1 MSMRLGFVAAAF
13 VAAFTAAGT
22 PLCLRVG
29 SYNVR
34 NSGGDRNTENDWAL
48 RKADLSALVRSL
60 DLDVFGL
67 QEVLPDQ
74 ADYLRAELPAY
85 AMAGVHRDDGDR
97 RGEASPVFYRTD
109 RFEAVKSG
117 TFWLSL
123 TPDVP
128 GSMSWGAACT
138 RICSWALLRDRQTGL
153 CLCFCNTHTDH
164 ESAEA
169 RLEGM
174 LLIIRRMKE
183 FSPPGTPIVFT
194 GDHNCFETD
203 PPAVA
208 MAEQLNNAMLA
219 SETQPQGPWR
229 SFNGWTWKECE
240 VTCAEALHLLPAQ
253 RNSDS
258 FTSDAGGRIDYIY
271 VSDGV
276 RVKAFATHGD
286 VRPGTHL
293 YPSDHFPVTAAIEIP
308 ARQDVQRAAVAAAA
322 QDESPQRLSWTHY
335 RFKVDEVYGRSAIG
349 MQISELALL
358 CNGEDVTRKC
368 LSAVS
373 RGPRVPQAA
382 ADAAQPNGGEYW
394 NSAGVDA
401 AEGVAKAVD
410 GALGTKFYDCNASFT
425 RSNAEYRDKCWV
437 RLDYTNALRVTSY
450 RWATGNDNVS
460 TSSAN
465 CRSPRAFRLQGSDDG
480 ETWTDLDVRTGFSPP
495 ATTNTWTETFRLP
508 GTAARGGYSTDAKWF
523 RLTILRKQDNA
534 IWSAQLAEFA
544 LYDDAGARVNAGL
557 TAVAKDTSAA
567 ALNPGEATASEPA
580 GATHG
585 GEGEENG
592 GFGKLFDG
600 DLSTKY
606 ICGCTLDDTRRIVV
620 TLHLRDDAAATCG
633 YGFVTAADAGT
644 FPGRNPNSWTLEA
657 SRDGTTWFM
666 LDARRDVETPAA
678 NGVPYNGGVPYL
690 FQGKGDRPAGELET
704 EGRLVPDVPVEA
716 GATWLVGDAGVRIG
730 GLTVDCL
737 GGVGMIDR
745 LNAAETGEL
754 RLVNGAGLPL
764 YGMVLPVAIAK
775 ISNGGYLANWGVF
788 VDGVPR
794 RDVRLAEAG
803 GRGLVLNGLGTRLL
817 VR

>member
-1 MSMRLGFVAAAF
+1 MSMRLGFVAAVF

-48 RKADLSALVRSL
+48 RKVDLVALMRSL

-85 AMAGVHRDDGDR
+85 AMAGVHRDDGVR
-97 RGEASPVFYRTD
+97 KGEASPVFYRPD
-109 RFEAVKSG
+109 RFEAMKSG

-128 GSMSWGAACT
+128 GSMSWGTACT
-138 RICSWALLRDRQTGL
+138 RICSWALLRDRQSGL
-153 CLCFCNTHTDH
+153 CICFCNTHTDH
-164 ESAEA
+164 ASAEA

-219 SETQPQGPWR
+219 CETQPQGPWR
-229 SFNGWTWKECE
+229 SFNGWTWKEGE

-258 FTSDAGGRIDYIY
+258 FTSAAGGRIDYIY

-276 RVKAFATHGD
+276 RVKTFATHGD
-286 VRPGTHL
+286 ARPGTHL
-293 YPSDHFPVTAAIEIP
+293 YPSDHFPVTATIEVP
-308 ARQDVQRAAVAAAA
+308 ARQDVQRASVSIAGK
-322 QDESPQRLSWTHY
+322 DESPQRLSWAHF
-335 RFKVDEVYGRSAIG
+335 RFKVDEVHGRSAIG

-358 CNGEDVTRKC
+358 CNGEDVTRKY
-368 LSAVS
+368 LATVS

-382 ADAAQPNGGEYW
+382 ADAAEPNGGEYW
-394 NSAGVDA
+394 NSADINAG
-401 AEGVAKAVD
+401 EGVAKAVD
-410 GALGTKFYDCNASFT
+410 GVMGTKFYDCNASFT

-437 RLDYTNALRVTSY
+437 RLDYTNALRVTAY
-450 RWATGNDNVS
+450 RWATANDNVS
-460 TSSAN
+460 TSSAS

-495 ATTNTWTETFRLP
+495 VTTNTWTETFKLA
-508 GTAARGGYSTDAKWF
+508 GTEARGGFPTDAKWF
-523 RLTILRKQDNA
+523 RLTILRKQDNS

-544 LYDDAGARVNAGL
+544 LYDGTGARVNEGL
-557 TAVAKDTSAA
+557 TAVAKNTSAV
-567 ALNPGEATASEPA
+567 ALNPGEATASEPD

-585 GEGEENG
+585 EEGEEDG

-600 DLSTKY
+600 DPATKY
-606 ICGCTLDDTRRIVV
+606 ICGCVLDDNRQIVV
-620 TLHLRDDAAATCG
+620 TLRLRDDVTAACS
-633 YGFVTAADAGT
+633 YGFVAAADADR
-644 FPGRNPNSWTLEA
+644 FPGRNPNRWTLEA
-657 SRDGTTWFM
+657 SRDGETWFV

-678 NGVPYNGGVPYL
+678 NSAPYNGGVPYL
-690 FQGKGDRPAGELET
+690 FQGKGDRPTRELET
-704 EGRLVPDVPVEA
+704 EGGLIPNITVSA
-716 GATWLVGDAGVRIG
+716 GATWLVGEAGIRIG

-745 LNAAETGEL
+745 FDAAETGVL
-754 RLVNGAGLPL
+754 RLVNGAGLSL
-764 YGMVLPVAIAK
+764 YGMTLPVAISK
-775 ISNGGYLANWGVF
+775 IANGGNLASWGVF

-794 RDVRLAEAG
+794 RDVRMTVADKVG
-803 GRGLVLNGLGTRLL
+803 IVLNGLGTRLL

>member
-1 MSMRLGFVAAAF
+1 MSMRLGFVAAVF

-293 YPSDHFPVTAAIEIP
+293 YPSDHFPVTAAIESP

-322 QDESPQRLSWTHY
+322 QDESP
-335 RFKVDEVYGRSAIG
+335 
-349 MQISELALL
+349 
-358 CNGEDVTRKC
+358 
-368 LSAVS
+368 
-373 RGPRVPQAA
+373 
-382 ADAAQPNGGEYW
+382 
-394 NSAGVDA
+394 
-401 AEGVAKAVD
+401 
-410 GALGTKFYDCNASFT
+410 
-425 RSNAEYRDKCWV
+425 
-437 RLDYTNALRVTSY
+437 
-450 RWATGNDNVS
+450 
-460 TSSAN
+460 
-465 CRSPRAFRLQGSDDG
+465 
-480 ETWTDLDVRTGFSPP
+480 
-495 ATTNTWTETFRLP
+495 
-508 GTAARGGYSTDAKWF
+508 
-523 RLTILRKQDNA
+523 
-534 IWSAQLAEFA
+534 
-544 LYDDAGARVNAGL
+544 
-557 TAVAKDTSAA
+557 
-567 ALNPGEATASEPA
+567 
-580 GATHG
+580 
-585 GEGEENG
+585 
-592 GFGKLFDG
+592 
-600 DLSTKY
+600 
-606 ICGCTLDDTRRIVV
+606 
-620 TLHLRDDAAATCG
+620 
-633 YGFVTAADAGT
+633 
-644 FPGRNPNSWTLEA
+644 
-657 SRDGTTWFM
+657 
-666 LDARRDVETPAA
+666 
-678 NGVPYNGGVPYL
+678 
-690 FQGKGDRPAGELET
+690 
-704 EGRLVPDVPVEA
+704 
-716 GATWLVGDAGVRIG
+716 
-730 GLTVDCL
+730 
-737 GGVGMIDR
+737 
-745 LNAAETGEL
+745 
-754 RLVNGAGLPL
+754 
-764 YGMVLPVAIAK
+764 
-775 ISNGGYLANWGVF
+775 
-788 VDGVPR
+788 
-794 RDVRLAEAG
+794 
-803 GRGLVLNGLGTRLL
+803 
-817 VR
+817 